1 MAKIVIRNL
10 TKTYG
15 GGEVVALHDI
25 NLEVEANESVCVLG
39 PSGCGKTTLL
49 RIVDSL
55 IPRDRGEVLMDGALV
70 SAPRPDVAV
79 VFQHFGLFPWKR
91 LDENIAYG
99 LALRGA
105 SKQQTAMTVAR
116 YLQLMGLKEFAKS
129 YPHQLSGGMQQRA
142 GLARALAI
150 NPSLLLMDE
159 PFGALDAQT
168 REMMQEELLRILE
181 TEQKTMIFVTHSIDE
196 AILLGDRIVV
206 MSCRPGTIRK
216 IVAVDIPRPRKII
229 SVRAHPRYIELQK
242 FSLGDA
248 YAGSRQP
255 RRANG
260 GAMNRKF
267 IVRTISFIVVL
278 LLWEFYGRR
287 VNPILFTYPSAIA
300 RAFIT
305 LVASGE
311 LQSYMKESLLVLTY
325 ASILSL
331 IAGVFLGVIMGRFS
345 IVEWAADI
353 YINALYSTPM
363 VAVVPLIVLWF
374 GFKVPAKVIIVFLFM
389 VFPVLLNTYE
399 GVKNVD
405 RNLQEVARAF
415 CSSESQLWRH
425 LIVPSAIP
433 FIVAGVRLAIGRGL
447 VGMIVAEFYTS
458 VTGLGYMIVRYANAL
473 ETDKL
478 FVPIVV
484 VMLLG
489 VGLMSLA
496 KWVEGR
502 IAPWRNSLERD

>member
-1 MAKIVIRNL
+1 
-10 TKTYG
+10 
-15 GGEVVALHDI
+15 
-25 NLEVEANESVCVLG
+25 
-39 PSGCGKTTLL
+39 
-49 RIVDSL
+49 
-55 IPRDRGEVLMDGALV
+55 
-70 SAPRPDVAV
+70 
-79 VFQHFGLFPWKR
+79 
-91 LDENIAYG
+91 
-99 LALRGA
+99 
-105 SKQQTAMTVAR
+105 
-116 YLQLMGLKEFAKS
+116 
-129 YPHQLSGGMQQRA
+129 
-142 GLARALAI
+142 
-150 NPSLLLMDE
+150 
-159 PFGALDAQT
+159 
-168 REMMQEELLRILE
+168 
-181 TEQKTMIFVTHSIDE
+181 
-196 AILLGDRIVV
+196 
-206 MSCRPGTIRK
+206 
-216 IVAVDIPRPRKII
+216 
-229 SVRAHPRYIELQK
+229 
-242 FSLGDA
+242 
-248 YAGSRQP
+248 
-255 RRANG
+255 
-260 GAMNRKF
+260 MNRKF
-267 IVRTISFIVVL
+267 VVRTISFAVVF
-278 LLWEFYGRR
+278 LLWEVYGRR
-287 VNPILFTYPSAIA
+287 VNPILFTYPSAIG
-300 RAFIT
+300 RAFIG

-331 IAGVFLGVIMGRFS
+331 IVGVFFGVIMGRFS

-353 YINALYSTPM
+353 YISALYSTPM

-405 RNLQEVARAF
+405 RNLQEVARSF
-415 CSSESQLWRH
+415 CSSEGQLWRH
-425 LIVPSAIP
+425 LIIPSAIP

-484 VMLLG
+484 VMVLG

>member
-1 MAKIVIRNL
+1 
-10 TKTYG
+10 
-15 GGEVVALHDI
+15 
-25 NLEVEANESVCVLG
+25 
-39 PSGCGKTTLL
+39 
-49 RIVDSL
+49 
-55 IPRDRGEVLMDGALV
+55 
-70 SAPRPDVAV
+70 
-79 VFQHFGLFPWKR
+79 
-91 LDENIAYG
+91 
-99 LALRGA
+99 
-105 SKQQTAMTVAR
+105 
-116 YLQLMGLKEFAKS
+116 
-129 YPHQLSGGMQQRA
+129 
-142 GLARALAI
+142 
-150 NPSLLLMDE
+150 
-159 PFGALDAQT
+159 
-168 REMMQEELLRILE
+168 
-181 TEQKTMIFVTHSIDE
+181 
-196 AILLGDRIVV
+196 
-206 MSCRPGTIRK
+206 
-216 IVAVDIPRPRKII
+216 
-229 SVRAHPRYIELQK
+229 
-242 FSLGDA
+242 
-248 YAGSRQP
+248 
-255 RRANG
+255 
-260 GAMNRKF
+260 MNRKF
-267 IVRTISFIVVL
+267 VVRTISFAVVFS
-278 LLWEFYGRR
+278 LWEVYGRR
-287 VNPILFTYPSAIA
+287 VNPILFTYPSAIG
-300 RAFIT
+300 RAFIG

-331 IAGVFLGVIMGRFS
+331 IVGVLLGVIMGRFS

-353 YINALYSTPM
+353 YISALYSTPM

-405 RNLQEVARAF
+405 RNLQEVARSF
-415 CSSESQLWRH
+415 CSSEGQLWRH
-425 LIVPSAIP
+425 LIIPSAIP

-484 VMLLG
+484 VMVLG

>member
-1 MAKIVIRNL
+1 
-10 TKTYG
+10 
-15 GGEVVALHDI
+15 
-25 NLEVEANESVCVLG
+25 
-39 PSGCGKTTLL
+39 
-49 RIVDSL
+49 
-55 IPRDRGEVLMDGALV
+55 
-70 SAPRPDVAV
+70 
-79 VFQHFGLFPWKR
+79 
-91 LDENIAYG
+91 
-99 LALRGA
+99 
-105 SKQQTAMTVAR
+105 
-116 YLQLMGLKEFAKS
+116 
-129 YPHQLSGGMQQRA
+129 
-142 GLARALAI
+142 
-150 NPSLLLMDE
+150 
-159 PFGALDAQT
+159 
-168 REMMQEELLRILE
+168 
-181 TEQKTMIFVTHSIDE
+181 
-196 AILLGDRIVV
+196 
-206 MSCRPGTIRK
+206 
-216 IVAVDIPRPRKII
+216 
-229 SVRAHPRYIELQK
+229 
-242 FSLGDA
+242 
-248 YAGSRQP
+248 
-255 RRANG
+255 
-260 GAMNRKF
+260 MNRKF
-267 IVRTISFIVVL
+267 VVRTISFAVVF
-278 LLWEFYGRR
+278 LLWEVYGRR
-287 VNPILFTYPSAIA
+287 VNPILFTYPSAIG
-300 RAFIT
+300 RAFIG

-331 IAGVFLGVIMGRFS
+331 IVGVLLGVIMGRFS
-345 IVEWAADI
+345 IVELAADI

-405 RNLQEVARAF
+405 RNLQEVARSF
-415 CSSESQLWRH
+415 CSSEGQLWRH
-425 LIVPSAIP
+425 LIIPSAIP

-484 VMLLG
+484 VMVLG

>member
-1 MAKIVIRNL
+1 MSQRAKVR
-10 TKTYG
+10 
-15 GGEVVALHDI
+15 
-25 NLEVEANESVCVLG
+25 
-39 PSGCGKTTLL
+39 
-49 RIVDSL
+49 
-55 IPRDRGEVLMDGALV
+55 LV
-70 SAPRPDVAV
+70 S
-79 VFQHFGLFPWKR
+79 L
-91 LDENIAYG
+91 
-99 LALRGA
+99 
-105 SKQQTAMTVAR
+105 
-116 YLQLMGLKEFAKS
+116 
-129 YPHQLSGGMQQRA
+129 
-142 GLARALAI
+142 
-150 NPSLLLMDE
+150 
-159 PFGALDAQT
+159 
-168 REMMQEELLRILE
+168 
-181 TEQKTMIFVTHSIDE
+181 
-196 AILLGDRIVV
+196 
-206 MSCRPGTIRK
+206 
-216 IVAVDIPRPRKII
+216 
-229 SVRAHPRYIELQK
+229 
-242 FSLGDA
+242 
-248 YAGSRQP
+248 
-255 RRANG
+255 
-260 GAMNRKF
+260 
-267 IVRTISFIVVL
+267 IVVL
-278 LLWEFYGRR
+278 GLWEFYGRR
-287 VNPILFTYPSAIA
+287 VNPILFTYPSAIG
-300 RAFIT
+300 RAFIG

-331 IAGVFLGVIMGRFS
+331 IVGVLLGVIMGRFS

-405 RNLQEVARAF
+405 RNLQEVARSF
-415 CSSESQLWRH
+415 CSSEGQLWRH
-425 LIVPSAIP
+425 LIIPSAIP

-484 VMLLG
+484 VMVLG

>member
-1 MAKIVIRNL
+1 
-10 TKTYG
+10 
-15 GGEVVALHDI
+15 
-25 NLEVEANESVCVLG
+25 
-39 PSGCGKTTLL
+39 
-49 RIVDSL
+49 
-55 IPRDRGEVLMDGALV
+55 
-70 SAPRPDVAV
+70 
-79 VFQHFGLFPWKR
+79 
-91 LDENIAYG
+91 
-99 LALRGA
+99 
-105 SKQQTAMTVAR
+105 
-116 YLQLMGLKEFAKS
+116 
-129 YPHQLSGGMQQRA
+129 
-142 GLARALAI
+142 
-150 NPSLLLMDE
+150 
-159 PFGALDAQT
+159 
-168 REMMQEELLRILE
+168 
-181 TEQKTMIFVTHSIDE
+181 
-196 AILLGDRIVV
+196 
-206 MSCRPGTIRK
+206 
-216 IVAVDIPRPRKII
+216 
-229 SVRAHPRYIELQK
+229 
-242 FSLGDA
+242 
-248 YAGSRQP
+248 
-255 RRANG
+255 
-260 GAMNRKF
+260 MNRKF
-267 IVRTISFIVVL
+267 VVRTISFAVVF
-278 LLWEFYGRR
+278 LLWEVYGRR
-287 VNPILFTYPSAIA
+287 VNPILFTYPSAIG
-300 RAFIT
+300 RAFIG

-331 IAGVFLGVIMGRFS
+331 IVGVLLGVIMGRFS

-405 RNLQEVARAF
+405 RNLQEVARSF
-415 CSSESQLWRH
+415 CSSEGQLWRH
-425 LIVPSAIP
+425 LIIPSAIP

-447 VGMIVAEFYTS
+447 VGMTVAEFYTS

-484 VMLLG
+484 VMVLG

>member
-1 MAKIVIRNL
+1 
-10 TKTYG
+10 
-15 GGEVVALHDI
+15 
-25 NLEVEANESVCVLG
+25 
-39 PSGCGKTTLL
+39 
-49 RIVDSL
+49 
-55 IPRDRGEVLMDGALV
+55 
-70 SAPRPDVAV
+70 
-79 VFQHFGLFPWKR
+79 
-91 LDENIAYG
+91 
-99 LALRGA
+99 
-105 SKQQTAMTVAR
+105 
-116 YLQLMGLKEFAKS
+116 
-129 YPHQLSGGMQQRA
+129 
-142 GLARALAI
+142 
-150 NPSLLLMDE
+150 
-159 PFGALDAQT
+159 
-168 REMMQEELLRILE
+168 
-181 TEQKTMIFVTHSIDE
+181 
-196 AILLGDRIVV
+196 
-206 MSCRPGTIRK
+206 
-216 IVAVDIPRPRKII
+216 
-229 SVRAHPRYIELQK
+229 
-242 FSLGDA
+242 
-248 YAGSRQP
+248 
-255 RRANG
+255 
-260 GAMNRKF
+260 MNRKF
-267 IVRTISFIVVL
+267 LVRTISFAVVF
-278 LLWEFYGRR
+278 LLWEVYGRR
-287 VNPILFTYPSAIA
+287 VNPILFTYPSAIG
-300 RAFIT
+300 RAFIG

-331 IAGVFLGVIMGRFS
+331 IVGVLLGVIMGRFS

-405 RNLQEVARAF
+405 RNLQEVARSF
-415 CSSESQLWRH
+415 CSSEGQLWRH
-425 LIVPSAIP
+425 LIIPSAIP

-484 VMLLG
+484 VMVLG